1 VRSSQQANEWTGG
14 VMSAIRGH
22 RGSRR
27 STLMGDKSARKESG
41 KTAASK
47 SLKEKRLAKA
57 DKKAG
62 KARSE
67 AVTEIKN
74 R

>member
-1 VRSSQQANEWTGG
+1 
-14 VMSAIRGH
+14 
-22 RGSRR
+22 
-27 STLMGDKSARKESG
+27 MGNKSARKESG
-41 KTAASK
+41 KTAATK
-47 SLKEKRLAKA
+47 SLKEKRVAKA

-62 KARSE
+62 KERQD

>member
-1 VRSSQQANEWTGG
+1 
-14 VMSAIRGH
+14 
-22 RGSRR
+22 
-27 STLMGDKSARKESG
+27 MGDKSARKETG

-47 SLKEKRLAKA
+47 TLKEKRTAEA

-62 KARSE
+62 KQRSE

>member
-1 VRSSQQANEWTGG
+1 
-14 VMSAIRGH
+14 
-22 RGSRR
+22 
-27 STLMGDKSARKESG
+27 MGDKSARKESG
-41 KTAASK
+41 KTEASK
-47 SLKEKRLAKA
+47 TLKEKRAAKA

-62 KARSE
+62 KQRSD

>member
-1 VRSSQQANEWTGG
+1 
-14 VMSAIRGH
+14 
-22 RGSRR
+22 
-27 STLMGDKSARKESG
+27 MGEKSARKESG

-47 SLKEKRLAKA
+47 TLKEKRTAKA

-62 KARSE
+62 NARSE
-67 AVTEIKN
+67 NTDAVTRVKN

>member
-1 VRSSQQANEWTGG
+1 
-14 VMSAIRGH
+14 
-22 RGSRR
+22 
-27 STLMGDKSARKESG
+27 MGDKSARKESG
-41 KTAASK
+41 KTAAAK
-47 SLKEKRLAKA
+47 TLKEKRAAKA

-67 AVTEIKN
+67 AVTDIKN

>member
-1 VRSSQQANEWTGG
+1 
-14 VMSAIRGH
+14 
-22 RGSRR
+22 
-27 STLMGDKSARKESG
+27 MGEKSARKESG

-47 SLKEKRLAKA
+47 TLKEKRTAKA

-62 KARSE
+62 KERKD